1 MIFRNRATSRR
12 HHTSSQSSKVSK
24 KSFND
29 ENEKDDSIG
38 HYQGTVGDIIN
49 KQCIWL
55 SQLSNIDEIVQ
66 ELGTGTFA
74 RAFEVIDLD
83 SSNHYAMKVVRAVS
97 RYCRHAKIEAS
108 IMEDITKRDRE
119 NSSHCG
125 HLYISLFSYDFI
137 ELINSSLMGII
148 VW

>member
-1 MIFRNRATSRR
+1 
-12 HHTSSQSSKVSK
+12 
-24 KSFND
+24 
-29 ENEKDDSIG
+29 
-38 HYQGTVGDIIN
+38 
-49 KQCIWL
+49 
-55 SQLSNIDEIVQ
+55 
-66 ELGTGTFA
+66 
-74 RAFEVIDLD
+74 
-83 SSNHYAMKVVRAVS
+83 MKVVRAVS

-137 ELINSSLMGII
+137 ELINSNLMDII